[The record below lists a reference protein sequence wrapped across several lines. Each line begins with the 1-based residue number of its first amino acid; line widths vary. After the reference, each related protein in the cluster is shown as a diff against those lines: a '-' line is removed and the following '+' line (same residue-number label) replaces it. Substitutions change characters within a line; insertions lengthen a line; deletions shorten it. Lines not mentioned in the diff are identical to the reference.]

1 MNVKTIISI
10 IVSIII
16 VIVLLTFVNV
26 SEIIENIIS
35 FGIVPFLIANVV
47 FSLIYIV
54 RAIKWRLIIQ
64 PIAPVSFSKTFMV
77 LVLGFFVN
85 NFFPARLGEIVRAI
99 LLSKYARIG
108 KSISLSTVVVD
119 RITDTFGLLVL
130 FFIAVLFIPSIPPE
144 INAAALVLLVVLV
157 GVLVVFLAKKK
168 LQGVFRPFLFWLPL
182 KGKQFLHDL
191 GIVIQSLKNPR
202 SLVVWAVSILT
213 WALYIPLYQ
222 FILGGLG
229 ISLGLLEVL
238 VLIAIVS
245 LSSFIPASPGYI
257 GTFEGAAVLALQLFG
272 VDITTAVTF
281 AIIAHATVYV
291 STTFLGLVSLNKL
304 ALNWSDLKTA
314 SQESRE

>member
-1 MNVKTIISI
+1 MNAKTIISI
-10 IVSIII
+10 LVSI
-16 VIVLLTFVNV
+16 VIVIILLTFVNV

-35 FGIVPFLIANVV
+35 FGIIPFIIANLL
-47 FSLIYIV
+47 FSLIYVV
-54 RAIKWRLIIQ
+54 RGIKWQQIIQ
-64 PIAPVSFSKTFMV
+64 PIVSVSFPTTLMV
-77 LVLGFFVN
+77 LILGFFVN

-99 LLSKYARIG
+99 LLSKYAQIG
-108 KSISLSTVVVD
+108 KSISLSTVLVD

-130 FFIAVLFIPSIPPE
+130 FFVAVLFIPSIPQE
-144 INAAALVLLVVLV
+144 INSAALLLLVALV
-157 GVLVVFLAKKK
+157 GVLFIFLIKNK
-168 LQGVFRPFLFWLPL
+168 LHGVFRPFLFWLPI

-191 GIVIQSLKNPR
+191 GVVIQTLKKPR
-202 SLVVWAVSILT
+202 SLIVWGLSILT

-222 FILGGLG
+222 FILGELG
-229 ISLGLLEVL
+229 VPLGVLEVMVL
-238 VLIAIVS
+238 VAIVS

-272 VDITTAVTF
+272 VGITPALTF

-291 STTFLGLVSLNKL
+291 STTVLGIISLNKL